1 MIRTTTPLDQTSD
14 SAESTATTSRPPPP
28 TPQPTPPP
36 QPSFNS
42 TISSLFGP
50 DASSLAKKSSYLTER
65 MATYSCHISF
75 LKACRDHSFIPKGL
89 RLSTP
94 ITTARATEV
103 LSKASNLLLTE
114 RLSYYRRQYGQSKK
128 TYDCT
133 LAQVANLLSP
143 DYYQKLLHL
152 NTKKSSYTHRQHL
165 FTHQKKFDALLTEYD
180 TPFLSPYTSLTSF
193 DVPSPSFHG
202 PLPTTTPTPKT
213 DASSKTVI
221 NLSGQPLSSPE
232 TEVLSLGLKF
242 VPTPTS
248 DPTPDLAPCI
258 QNVTKQLGEG
268 MESSV
273 TYQVSSVLSQFDAR
287 RDMSRDNLTPQ
298 QRTALKSLK
307 SKKSA
312 LKFLPADKGNA
323 TVVLTH
329 EQYLDKVNEHLS
341 SGSYTLLATD
351 PTQSITNKLYRVL
364 KKLRDEKKI
373 TPDLFTKMRNLHP
386 RWPQLYGQPKIHK
399 PGAPIRPVVSF
410 YNTPLQALHK
420 VLATYLKP
428 LAQNPLRLKDSS
440 DFKQRL
446 DSSFNPSFSYHC
458 SLDVQSLY
466 TSCDMRLA
474 TRTAI
479 STFEQKPHLLPSNL
493 TSSTLGTLITLCL
506 DNSYLEFNG
515 AFYSQDKGGTMGS
528 PLIVELAEIRLAEVE
543 TLALS
548 SSPDPPSSYSHF
560 VDDGCGAFRDKDHA
574 ETYLSF
580 LNSLTED
587 LNFTMEHPSPDGFLP
602 FLDVLI
608 HPDKSTS
615 VYRKP
620 THTNLY
626 TKYNSCT
633 TNSSKNS
640 VIRSLTRR
648 AYNVCSPQ
656 HLDAELQTVRHVCF
670 LNGFPPHRITTIM
683 EEVRRRFLNPSRR
696 QTPQRQPPD
705 YSLSVSLPYH
715 PTLSKPLKKI
725 LGQHDIKVT
734 HSSSTTLRN
743 LLVKTKTTPPPDLTP
758 HTIYEISCLDCN
770 STYNGQTYR
779 PLIHRM
785 KEHERCYRL
794 NNAYDE
800 TLDRIKSA
808 PAHHSLTTGHR
819 IAWNDINIL
828 KALPSRSHLDLTE
841 HAAIHCRNPLMNR
854 TDSAPKCSSLW
865 NPILPKIAKS
875 LKPTPSGISF
885 S

>member
-1 MIRTTTPLDQTSD
+1 M
-14 SAESTATTSRPPPP
+14 
-28 TPQPTPPP
+28 
-36 QPSFNS
+36 
-42 TISSLFGP
+42 
-50 DASSLAKKSSYLTER
+50 
-65 MATYSCHISF
+65 
-75 LKACRDHSFIPKGL
+75 
-89 RLSTP
+89 
-94 ITTARATEV
+94 
-103 LSKASNLLLTE
+103 
-114 RLSYYRRQYGQSKK
+114 
-128 TYDCT
+128 
-133 LAQVANLLSP
+133 
-143 DYYQKLLHL
+143 
-152 NTKKSSYTHRQHL
+152 
-165 FTHQKKFDALLTEYD
+165 
-180 TPFLSPYTSLTSF
+180 
-193 DVPSPSFHG
+193 
-202 PLPTTTPTPKT
+202 
-213 DASSKTVI
+213 I

-298 QRTALKSLK
+298 QRTAVKSLKSLK
-307 SKKSA
+307 SV

>member
-1 MIRTTTPLDQTSD
+1 
-14 SAESTATTSRPPPP
+14 
-28 TPQPTPPP
+28 
-36 QPSFNS
+36 
-42 TISSLFGP
+42 
-50 DASSLAKKSSYLTER
+50 

-248 DPTPDLAPCI
+248 DPTPALAPCI

-341 SGSYTLLATD
+341 SGSYTPLATD

-656 HLDAELQTVRHVCF
+656 HLDAELQTVRHVCL

-875 LKPTPSGISF
+875 LKPKPSGISF

>member
-1 MIRTTTPLDQTSD
+1 M
-14 SAESTATTSRPPPP
+14 
-28 TPQPTPPP
+28 
-36 QPSFNS
+36 
-42 TISSLFGP
+42 
-50 DASSLAKKSSYLTER
+50 
-65 MATYSCHISF
+65 
-75 LKACRDHSFIPKGL
+75 
-89 RLSTP
+89 
-94 ITTARATEV
+94 
-103 LSKASNLLLTE
+103 
-114 RLSYYRRQYGQSKK
+114 
-128 TYDCT
+128 
-133 LAQVANLLSP
+133 
-143 DYYQKLLHL
+143 
-152 NTKKSSYTHRQHL
+152 
-165 FTHQKKFDALLTEYD
+165 
-180 TPFLSPYTSLTSF
+180 
-193 DVPSPSFHG
+193 
-202 PLPTTTPTPKT
+202 
-213 DASSKTVI
+213 
-221 NLSGQPLSSPE
+221 
-232 TEVLSLGLKF
+232 
-242 VPTPTS
+242 
-248 DPTPDLAPCI
+248 
-258 QNVTKQLGEG
+258 
-268 MESSV
+268 
-273 TYQVSSVLSQFDAR
+273 
-287 RDMSRDNLTPQ
+287 
-298 QRTALKSLK
+298 
-307 SKKSA
+307 
-312 LKFLPADKGNA
+312 
-323 TVVLTH
+323 VLTH
-329 EQYLDKVNEHLS
+329 DQYLDKVNEHLS
-341 SGSYTLLATD
+341 SGSYTLLPKD

-446 DSSFNPSFSYHC
+446 DSSLNPSFYYHS
-458 SLDVQSLY
+458 SLDVKSLY

-479 STFEQKPHLLPSNL
+479 TTFEQNPHLLPSNL
-493 TSSTLGTLITLCL
+493 TSSTLGTLITFCL

-515 AFYSQDKGGTMGS
+515 SFYSQDEGGTMGS

-560 VDDGCGAFRDKDHA
+560 VDDGCGAFRDRDHA

-587 LNFTMEHPSPDGFLP
+587 LNFTMEHPSPDGSLP

-626 TKYNSCT
+626 TKYSSCT

-648 AYNVCSPQ
+648 AYNICSPQ
-656 HLDAELQTVRHVCF
+656 HLDAELQTVRHVC
-670 LNGFPPHRITTIM
+670 LSNGFPPQRITTIM
-683 EEVRRRFLNPSRR
+683 EEVRRRFLNPSPR
-696 QTPQRQPPD
+696 QTPSRQPPD
-705 YSLSVSLPYH
+705 YSLSISLPFH
-715 PTLSKPLKKI
+715 PSLSKPLKTI
-725 LGQHDIKVT
+725 LRQHDIKVT

-743 LLVKTKTTPPPDLTP
+743 LLTKTKTTPPPDLTP
-758 HTIYEISCLDCN
+758 NTIYEISCLDCN
-770 STYNGQTYR
+770 STYDGQTYR

-794 NNAYDE
+794 NNAYDD

-819 IAWNDINIL
+819 IAWDDIHIL
-828 KALPSRSHLDLTE
+828 KSLPSRSHLDLTE
-841 HAAIHCRNPLMNR
+841 HAAIHTRNPTMNR

-865 NPILPKIAKS
+865 NPILHKIAKS
-875 LKPTPSGISF
+875 LKPIPSGISF
-885 S
+885 SSS